1 MKYLFIFIFSL
12 GSFIVTHLSSDKTL
26 GQSIESIEHL
36 DSNVPIRAMTF
47 NIRFD
52 NPNDGPNAWPNRKE
66 FVAGTIRFHQADIVG
81 TQEGMHHQLTDL
93 ENLLEKFDW
102 VGVGRDAGDEKGEFS
117 AIFYRSDRF
126 DLLEEGTFWHSTTP
140 DVPGSMGWDTAITRI
155 TTWVR
160 LYDKLNNRSFI
171 TFNTHYDHI
180 GEIARRESS
189 NLILQKIHDLA
200 NNAPVIFMG
209 DLNTTEQQ
217 EPYKIITDPERGPV
231 ELELFDGFYHAVH
244 GHHGPTSTWNG
255 FERIFPDRRIDY
267 IFVDSNF
274 RVVQHGILADS
285 RDGKFPS
292 DHLPVV
298 ADLEFKD

>member
-1 MKYLFIFIFSL
+1 MKYLIIFTFL
-12 GSFIVTHLSSDKTL
+12 MGSIIVKHPSSNPDFNESNHSKEHTELS
-26 GQSIESIEHL
+26 ESIR
-36 DSNVPIRAMTF
+36 VMTF

-52 NPNDGPNAWPNRKE
+52 NPNDGPNAWPHRKD
-66 FVAGTIRFHQADIVG
+66 FVASTIRFHQTDIVG

-93 ENLLEKFDW
+93 ENLLEEFEW

-155 TTWVR
+155 TTWAR
-160 LYDKLNNRSFI
+160 FYDKKNDRKLI
-171 TFNTHYDHI
+171 VFNTHYDHI
-180 GEIARRESS
+180 GEEARRESS
-189 NLILQKIHDLA
+189 RLILQKITELA
-200 NNAPVIFMG
+200 EGDPVVFIG
-209 DLNTTEQQ
+209 DLNTTEND
-217 EPYKIITDPERGPV
+217 EPYMIITRPDAETGEP
-231 ELELFDGFYHAVH
+231 LLFDGFYHSVH

-267 IFVDSNF
+267 IFTDTKF

-298 ADLEFKD
+298 ADLEFRD

>member
-1 MKYLFIFIFSL
+1 MKYLIIFTFLIGSL
-12 GSFIVTHLSSDKTL
+12 IVKHPSSNQDFNESNHSKEHTELS
-26 GQSIESIEHL
+26 ESIR
-36 DSNVPIRAMTF
+36 VMTF

-52 NPNDGPNAWPNRKE
+52 NPNDGPNAWPHRKE
-66 FVAGTIRFHQADIVG
+66 FVASTIRFHQTDIVG
-81 TQEGMHHQLTDL
+81 TQEGMHHQLTEL
-93 ENLLEKFDW
+93 ENLLEKFEW
-102 VGVGRDAGDEKGEFS
+102 VGVGRDDGDEKGEFS

-140 DVPGSMGWDTAITRI
+140 DVPGSMGWDTAITRV

-160 LYDKLNNRSFI
+160 LHDKLNDRSFI

-180 GEIARRESS
+180 GEVARKESS
-189 NLILQKIHDLA
+189 NLILQKIYDLS
-200 NNAPVIFMG
+200 NGDPVLFMG

-217 EPYKIITDPERGPV
+217 EPYKIITDPQRGPV
-231 ELELFDGFYHAVH
+231 ELELFDGFYHSVH

-267 IFVDSNF
+267 IFVDSKF

>member
-1 MKYLFIFIFSL
+1 MKYLIFLIFSI
-12 GSFIVTHLSSDKTL
+12 GSLIVTPFSQNLVVNEL
-26 GQSIESIEHL
+26 NQSINRSDL
-36 DSNVPIRAMTF
+36 DEPIRAMTF

-52 NPNDGPNAWPNRKE
+52 NPNDGPNAWPHRKE
-66 FVAGTIRFHQADIVG
+66 FVASTIRFHQADIVG

-93 ENLLEKFDW
+93 ENLLENFEW
-102 VGVGRDAGDEKGEFS
+102 VGVGRDTGKKKGEFS
-117 AIFYRSDRF
+117 AIFFRKDRF
-126 DLLEEGTFWHSTTP
+126 DLIEEGTFWHSTTP
-140 DVPGSMGWDTAITRI
+140 DVPGSKGWDTAITRI
-155 TTWVR
+155 TTWAR
-160 LYDKLNNRSFI
+160 LFDKSNSRSFI

-180 GEIARRESS
+180 GVTARKESS

-200 NNAPVIFMG
+200 NGDPVIFMG

-217 EPYKIITDPERGPV
+217 EPYKIITDSERGPV
-231 ELELFDGFYHAVH
+231 NLELFDGFYHAVH
-244 GHHGPTSTWNG
+244 GHHGPISTWNG

-274 RVVQHGILADS
+274 RVLQHGILADS

>member
-1 MKYLFIFIFSL
+1 MGSL
-12 GSFIVTHLSSDKTL
+12 IVSQLSSGL
-26 GQSIESIEHL
+26 ENNESNQSIDHS
-36 DSNVPIRAMTF
+36 DSNAPIRAMTF

-52 NPNDGPNAWPNRKE
+52 NPNDGPNAWPHRKD
-66 FVAGTIRFHQADIVG
+66 FVASTIRFHQTDIVG
-81 TQEGMHHQLTDL
+81 TQEGMHHQLVDL
-93 ENLLEKFDW
+93 DNLLQEFEW
-102 VGVGRDAGDEKGEFS
+102 VGIGRDAGDEKGEFC
-117 AIFYRSDRF
+117 AIFYRPERF
-126 DLLEEGTFWHSTTP
+126 DLLEDGTFWHSTTP

-180 GEIARRESS
+180 GETARKESS

-200 NNAPVIFMG
+200 DGDPVIFMG

-217 EPYKIITDPERGPV
+217 EPYKIITDPQRGPV
-231 ELELFDGFYHAVH
+231 ELELFDGFYHSVH

-274 RVVQHGILADS
+274 KVVQHGILADS
-285 RDGKFPS
+285 RDGQFPS